1 MKILKKVSY
10 DDFIKTNEYV
20 AKTTPMQTHY
30 LSPNPAER
38 LLWKEKKRQIHEA
51 LRNLPV
57 KSVIDLG
64 SGDSG
69 MLEAIPEKISYQG
82 IDISPTQIKYAKET
96 IRKSRR
102 TNATVKQGDIL
113 NLKVKDGS
121 FDAALLCDV
130 VEHVLEPEKLFKEV
144 KRIVKKNG
152 YIIISLPNET
162 LWQIMR
168 LVLLR
173 FPLHSPDHIHA
184 FIPSD
189 IQKVFK
195 KIESKKYIPIPFSS
209 HLSLIHIFVIKNT

>member
-30 LSPNPAER
+30 HSPNPVER
-38 LLWKEKKRQIHEA
+38 LLWREKKRQIYKT
-51 LRNLPV
+51 LKSLPI
-57 KSVIDLG
+57 KTIIDLG

-69 MLEAIPEKISYQG
+69 MLEAIPKKIAYQG
-82 IDISPTQIKYAKET
+82 IDISPTQIQYAKET
-96 IRKSRR
+96 IKKSGRK
-102 TNATVKQGDIL
+102 NAAVKQGDIL
-113 NLKVKDGS
+113 KLKMKNGS

-144 KRIVKKNG
+144 KRIVKKDG

-162 LWQIMR
+162 LWQLMR
-168 LVLLR
+168 LLLLR

-195 KIESKKYIPIPFSS
+195 NIERKRYIPVPFSS
-209 HLSLIHIFVIKNT
+209 HLSLIQIFVIKNT